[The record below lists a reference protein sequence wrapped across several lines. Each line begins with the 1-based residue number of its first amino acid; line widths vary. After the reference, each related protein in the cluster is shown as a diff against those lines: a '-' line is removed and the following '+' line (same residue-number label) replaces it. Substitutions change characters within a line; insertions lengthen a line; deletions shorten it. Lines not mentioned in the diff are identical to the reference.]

1 MKYLCLAY
9 YDEDAL
15 ARLPAS
21 ALEDLGREC
30 GPRDEAMRAQGHLVT
45 VASLAEGSAMTLQPA
60 AGSTS
65 VREGHVVDGPR
76 QVGAIFIL
84 EARDLNEAIRVASM
98 HPAACLHEELGWAVE
113 VRPIESFEQV
123 Q

>member
-9 YDEDAL
+9 YDTEAF
-15 ARLPAS
+15 ARVPAQ
-21 ALEDLGREC
+21 ALEDLVRES
-30 GPRDEAMRAQGHLVT
+30 GPHDEAMRAQGHLVT
-45 VASLAEGSAMTLQPA
+45 VASLAEDSAMALRPA
-60 AGSTS
+60 AGSTT
-65 VREGHVVDGPR
+65 VDEGHVVAGNR

-84 EARDLNEAIRVASM
+84 EARDLNEAIRVASA

-113 VRPIESFEQV
+113 VRPIESYEQV